1 MNKKQL
7 RKDLELA
14 LVKNIEDL
22 LISIHPEACKEV
34 DEIIYG
40 ASRIIAKR
48 FYKSIKQKTEKKT
61 VKKEPKTTKATAPK
75 ATAKKAIQPPVKNN
89 KTVATKNKNKK

>member
-22 LISIHPEACKEV
+22 LISIHPEASKEV
-34 DEIIYG
+34 DEIIFG

-61 VKKEPKTTKATAPK
+61 VKKQPKKTKAPTPKTTT
-75 ATAKKAIQPPVKNN
+75 KKAIQPPVKDK
-89 KTVATKNKNKK
+89 KTVDTKNKNKK

>member
-61 VKKEPKTTKATAPK
+61 VKKEPLK
-75 ATAKKAIQPPVKNN
+75 TAKEKAAEKREKKNN
-89 KTVATKNKNKK
+89 PKRD